1 MSAFS
6 SALLCLRE
14 PVFGDPLM
22 AHGTEV
28 GFPPLSER
36 PGRQLRER
44 ADAGDAHENPHG
56 VHRHVVCFFWFFT
69 VRLYP
74 DQWQRKCAIQGSEDS
89 TRLAIVLICQS

>member
-1 MSAFS
+1 
-6 SALLCLRE
+6 
-14 PVFGDPLM
+14 M

-36 PGRQLRER
+36 PRHQLRES
-44 ADAGDAHENPHG
+44 AEAGDAHENPHG

-74 DQWQRKCAIQGSEDS
+74 DQWQRKCAIQDSEDS
-89 TRLAIVLICQS
+89 MCLATVLTCQSGMAIALDSRRTESARCFFV